1 MAEIAQHI
9 FILHIDFVGTWSKH
23 AEILARRSCVSGGS
37 LLETRGRIARMA
49 QGISLANK
57 CQILFGAAVFAL
69 LGAALSVPWIRTSSI
84 VTASQLEVS
93 RQLADTWFES
103 GFSIG
108 RSEGSPIPM
117 RVIRVDEI
125 LFDLDGPDE
134 GFLKA
139 SLAAFEETATA
150 VEQFEREDAGD
161 AIRYRYARAIRER
174 EWRVIADRKYIDWT
188 PRGAGVRAD
197 DALAAILLIDRTSVF
212 AEAQI
217 LQNRV
222 YLVVSWLAAGALA
235 MLVFHLILKRVIFSP
250 VRSLTAVAERIE
262 QGSASARTKL
272 TTGDDF
278 ERLSRAFDGMLDRLE
293 EGQAQLRRANESLDL
308 KIGELAE
315 TNVGLYESNQLKSEF
330 LANVSHELRTPL
342 NSIIG
347 FAELLEEI
355 ARIDPAADPK
365 RVRYINNI
373 LHSGRSLLEMI
384 NELLQMAKIEAGR
397 LEVTIGRA
405 NVKDIIEGLAAI
417 MRPQSLQ
424 KKISIV
430 IDASAELP
438 SVESDPGKLQQILY
452 NFVSNAIKFSP
463 EGTQVTVTAERTT
476 NAAGIACV
484 LVTVCDQGPGVPLD
498 MQDTI
503 FEKFRQV
510 DASHTR
516 AHSGTGLGLAICR
529 ELAERLG
536 AQVAL
541 SSVEGFGAVFSV
553 EVPIEFKGKQ
563 LEPLMAQV

>member
-1 MAEIAQHI
+1 
-9 FILHIDFVGTWSKH
+9 
-23 AEILARRSCVSGGS
+23 
-37 LLETRGRIARMA
+37 MA

-69 LGAALSVPWIRTSSI
+69 LGTALAVPWIHTSSI

-139 SLAAFEETATA
+139 SLAEFEGNAKA
-150 VEQFEREDAGD
+150 VERFEREGAGEG
-161 AIRYRYARAIRER
+161 IRYRYARAIRER
-174 EWRVIADRKYIDWT
+174 DWRVIADRKYIDWT

-217 LQNRV
+217 LQSRITIV
-222 YLVVSWLAAGALA
+222 AAWLAAGALA

-250 VRSLTAVAERIE
+250 VRALTAVAERIE
-262 QGSASARTKL
+262 QGSASARSKL

-293 EGQAQLRRANESLDL
+293 QGQAQLRSSNESLDL

-355 ARIDPAADPK
+355 ARNDPAADPK
-365 RVRYINNI
+365 RMRYIVNI
-373 LHSGRSLLEMI
+373 LQSGRSLLEMI

-397 LEVTIGRA
+397 LEVTIGLA

-424 KKISIV
+424 KRISILTEIGV
-430 IDASAELP
+430 ELP
-438 SVESDPGKLQQILY
+438 TVESDPGKLQQILY

-463 EGTQVTVTAERTT
+463 DDTVVTVRALRTM
-476 NAAGIACV
+476 NAAGVACV
-484 LVTVCDQGPGVPLD
+484 CVSVCDEGPGIPLD

-536 AQVAL
+536 AHVSL
-541 SSVEGFGAVFSV
+541 HSVEGQGAVFFV
-553 EVPIEFKGKQ
+553 EIPIEFKGKQ
-563 LEPLMAQV
+563 LEPLMAQA